1 MKNQNAYKREIGK
14 GNDAIISHPELV
26 SGSLHYNN
34 EMLNQVQHDVR
45 KGFTLIELLVV
56 VLIIGILA
64 SVALPQYQKAV
75 IKSRF
80 TQIEL
85 DADNILKAQEIYFL
99 ENNVY
104 ANDLSDLDIEVLTD
118 QYHYCQLTAPINS
131 QGEPVAENRK
141 GVTCSLTWK
150 GQAQQGAFVVL
161 QEWYAD
167 RKETCCSYANS
178 NYEGDFLCEQ
188 RIGNDNWTPG
198 CNGSCRCLTR
208 YR

>member
-1 MKNQNAYKREIGK
+1 MKNQNTGRLAQVCR
-14 GNDAIISHPELV
+14 HPKLDL
-26 SGSLHYNN
+26 GSCCLTAERFRIKYGRTLCNN
-34 EMLNQVQHDVR
+34 HAA
-45 KGFTLIELLVV
+45 FTLIELLVV

-80 TQIEL
+80 TQLEL

-131 QGEPVAENRK
+131 QGKPVAENRK
-141 GVTCSLTWK
+141 GVSCSLTWK

-188 RIGNDNWTPG
+188 RIGNDNWIPG